1 MTFKKDKL
9 IKIIQLRDMVKSC
22 TFRGVD
28 CLQSI
33 QGTGTLMAYDHF
45 LTPKYGKMQR
55 GFSFYY

>member
-1 MTFKKDKL
+1 
-9 IKIIQLRDMVKSC
+9 MVKSC

-45 LTPKYGKMQR
+45 LTPKYGNLQTCFIELLDK
-55 GFSFYY
+55 